1 MKGGKDFLLFSVN
14 YSVKNDDY
22 KSGVQR
28 MFKTYNEALNWIHGR
43 KIFGM
48 KPGLKRMEWMLGKL
62 EFPQE
67 KIKAIHVAGT
77 NGKGSTVT
85 FLRNMLEAN
94 GKIVGTFTSPYIET
108 FNERISVNGNPISDE
123 EIVRL
128 ANIVYPLACELEETE
143 LDGPTEFEVITT
155 MMFIYF
161 GEGHADVVVIEVGL
175 GGLLDSTNV
184 VTPIVSVITTI
195 GLDHM
200 QVLGESLNEIALQKA
215 GIIKPGVPVVTGRIP
230 KEALKVIQEMAEN
243 NRSTIKLY
251 GQDYWSSKCQTL
263 PTWGEQFTF
272 EDDDIYLNQIQIKML
287 GRHQIENAMV
297 ALETL
302 QTYCHETGLELNH
315 EATRRGLKS
324 AFWPGRMEKISDNPM
339 IVLDGAHNEPAIRR
353 LIETINADFKQQEIY
368 LIFAVLQ
375 DKAVSNMLDLLG
387 KLPNAHIVL
396 TTFDNPRA
404 AKVEELQSYAISGI
418 TIKDYWQEALAD
430 VIQEMDEKDSI
441 FITGSLYFISE
452 VRELLL
458 KSAVE

>member
-128 ANIVYPLACELEETE
+128 ANIVYPLTCELEETE

-155 MMFIYF
+155 NTVFI
-161 GEGHADVVVIEVGL
+161 
-175 GGLLDSTNV
+175 
-184 VTPIVSVITTI
+184 
-195 GLDHM
+195 
-200 QVLGESLNEIALQKA
+200 
-215 GIIKPGVPVVTGRIP
+215 
-230 KEALKVIQEMAEN
+230 
-243 NRSTIKLY
+243 
-251 GQDYWSSKCQTL
+251 
-263 PTWGEQFTF
+263 
-272 EDDDIYLNQIQIKML
+272 
-287 GRHQIENAMV
+287 
-297 ALETL
+297 
-302 QTYCHETGLELNH
+302 
-315 EATRRGLKS
+315 
-324 AFWPGRMEKISDNPM
+324 
-339 IVLDGAHNEPAIRR
+339 
-353 LIETINADFKQQEIY
+353 
-368 LIFAVLQ
+368 
-375 DKAVSNMLDLLG
+375 
-387 KLPNAHIVL
+387 
-396 TTFDNPRA
+396 
-404 AKVEELQSYAISGI
+404 
-418 TIKDYWQEALAD
+418 
-430 VIQEMDEKDSI
+430 
-441 FITGSLYFISE
+441 
-452 VRELLL
+452 
-458 KSAVE
+458 

>member
-1 MKGGKDFLLFSVN
+1 
-14 YSVKNDDY
+14 
-22 KSGVQR
+22 
-28 MFKTYNEALNWIHGR
+28 MFKTYEEALNWIHGR

-48 KPGLKRMEWMLGKL
+48 KPGLKRMEWMLEKL
-62 EFPQE
+62 GSPQE

-123 EIVRL
+123 EIIRL

-200 QVLGESLNEIALQKA
+200 QILGESLVEIASQKA
-215 GIIKPGVPVVTGRIP
+215 GIIKPNVPVVAGKIP
-230 KEALKVIQEMAEN
+230 EKALQIIQTIAEN
-243 NRSTIKLY
+243 NRSPIKIFKK
-251 GQDYWSSKCQTL
+251 DYWSSKCQTL

-272 EDDDIYLNQIQIKML
+272 EDEYIYLNQIQIKML
-287 GRHQIENAMV
+287 GQHQIENAMV
-297 ALETL
+297 ALEAL
-302 QTYCHETGLELNH
+302 QTYCHQTGLKLNH
-315 EATRRGLKS
+315 EATRRGLKT
-324 AFWPGRMEKISDNPM
+324 AFWPGRMEKISDSPM

-353 LIETINADFKQQEIY
+353 LIETINADFKQQEIH

-375 DKAVSNMLDLLG
+375 DKAVSNMISLLDD
-387 KLPNAHIVL
+387 LPNVRIIL

-404 AKVEELQSYAISGI
+404 VKTKELQSYVKSGI
-418 TIKDYWQEALAD
+418 TIKEHWQEALAD
-430 VIQEMDEKDSI
+430 VIQEMDEKDII

-458 KSAVE
+458 KSTVE

>member
-1 MKGGKDFLLFSVN
+1 
-14 YSVKNDDY
+14 
-22 KSGVQR
+22 
-28 MFKTYNEALNWIHGR
+28 MFKTYEEALNWIHGR

-48 KPGLKRMEWMLGKL
+48 KPGLKRMEWMLEKL
-62 EFPQE
+62 GSPQE

-108 FNERISVNGNPISDE
+108 FNERISVNGSPISDE
-123 EIVRL
+123 EIIRL

-200 QVLGESLNEIALQKA
+200 QILGESLVEIASQKA
-215 GIIKPGVPVVTGRIP
+215 GIIKPNVPVVAGKIP
-230 KEALKVIQEMAEN
+230 EKALKIIQTIAEKN
-243 NRSTIKLY
+243 CSPIKIFKK
-251 GQDYWSSKCQTL
+251 DYWSSKCQTL

-272 EDDDIYLNQIQIKML
+272 EDEYIYLNQIQIKML
-287 GRHQIENAMV
+287 GQHQIENAMV
-297 ALETL
+297 ALEAL
-302 QTYCHETGLELNH
+302 QTYCHQTGLKLNH
-315 EATRRGLKS
+315 EATRRGLKK
-324 AFWPGRMEKISDNPM
+324 AFWPGRMEKISDSPM

-353 LIETINADFKQQEIY
+353 LIETINADFRQQEIH

-375 DKAVSNMLDLLG
+375 DKAVSNMISLLDD
-387 KLPNAHIVL
+387 LPNVRIIL

-404 AKVEELQSYAISGI
+404 IKTKELQSYVKSGI
-418 TIKDYWQEALAD
+418 TIKEHWQEALAD
-430 VIQEMDEKDSI
+430 VIQEIDEKDII

-458 KSAVE
+458 KSTVE

>member
-1 MKGGKDFLLFSVN
+1 
-14 YSVKNDDY
+14 
-22 KSGVQR
+22 
-28 MFKTYNEALNWIHGR
+28 MFKTYEEALNWIHGR

-48 KPGLKRMEWMLGKL
+48 KPGLKRMEWMLEKL
-62 EFPQE
+62 GSPQE

-108 FNERISVNGNPISDE
+108 FNERISVNGSPISDE
-123 EIVRL
+123 EIIRL

-200 QVLGESLNEIALQKA
+200 QILGESLVEIASQKA
-215 GIIKPGVPVVTGRIP
+215 GIIKPNVPVVAGKIP
-230 KEALKVIQEMAEN
+230 EKALQIIQTIAEK
-243 NRSTIKLY
+243 NRSPIKIFKK
-251 GQDYWSSKCQTL
+251 DYWSSKCQTL

-272 EDDDIYLNQIQIKML
+272 EDEYIYLNQIQIKML
-287 GRHQIENAMV
+287 GQHQIENAMV
-297 ALETL
+297 AIEAL
-302 QTYCHETGLELNH
+302 QTYCHQTGLKLNH
-315 EATRRGLKS
+315 EATRRGLKT
-324 AFWPGRMEKISDNPM
+324 AFWPGRMEKISDSPM

-353 LIETINADFKQQEIY
+353 LIETINADFKQQEIH

-375 DKAVSNMLDLLG
+375 DKAVSNMISLLDD
-387 KLPNAHIVL
+387 LPNVRIIL

-404 AKVEELQSYAISGI
+404 AKVKELQSYVKSGI
-418 TIKDYWQEALAD
+418 TIKEHWQEALAD
-430 VIQEMDEKDSI
+430 VIQEMDEKDII

-458 KSAVE
+458 KSTVE